1 MPAYWSLEEPANL
14 GEMTALPRN
23 GRWESRTRGIHTNA
37 IVNET
42 TGGKRYGNKLFRR
55 RLLPG
60 IIFEFPRELA
70 AQYEA
75 IIEATDG
82 PVRDFWFTIDGN
94 FDNVMNIR
102 LDDDRYEPEIA
113 FAANYNGTVQQWF
126 SWTMRASEE
135 VTPVEVF

>member
-1 MPAYWSLEEPANL
+1 MPAYWSLEEPSDL
-14 GEMTALPRN
+14 GDMTQLPRN

-60 IIFEFPRELA
+60 ITFEYPQEQS

-82 PVRDFWFTIDGN
+82 PVRSFWFTIDGN
-94 FDNVMNIR
+94 FANVMEIR
-102 LDDDRYEPEIA
+102 LDDDRYEPDTFPA
-113 FAANYNGTVQQWF
+113 HFNGTVQQWF
-126 SWTMRASEE
+126 RWTMRASEE
-135 VTPVEVF
+135 VNPVEVF